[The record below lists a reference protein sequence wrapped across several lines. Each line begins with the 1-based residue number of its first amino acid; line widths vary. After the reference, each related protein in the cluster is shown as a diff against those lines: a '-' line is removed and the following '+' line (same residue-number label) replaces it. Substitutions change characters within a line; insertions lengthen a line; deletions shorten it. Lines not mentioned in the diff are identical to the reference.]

1 MENEEKKN
9 ANEATSKELAQA
21 ICLALSA
28 KKAKDIATVY
38 VREKSSLCDY
48 FVIASGTSSTQ
59 VRAMGEYVEEQME
72 KQFSLSPVREEGM
85 RDGRWSVLD
94 YGDVIVHIMQDE
106 TRLFYHLERLWADGG
121 NLEKYEDY
129 ARDTAVVRAT

>member
-9 ANEATSKELAQA
+9 VNEATSKELAQA

-72 KQFSLSPVREEGM
+72 KKFSFSPVREEGM

-121 NLEKYEDY
+121 NLEKYED
-129 ARDTAVVRAT
+129 

>member
-21 ICLALSA
+21 ISLALSA

-121 NLEKYEDY
+121 NLEKYED
-129 ARDTAVVRAT
+129 

>member
-106 TRLFYHLERLWADGG
+106 TRPFYHLERLWADGG
-121 NLEKYEDY
+121 DLEKYED
-129 ARDTAVVRAT
+129 

>member
-85 RDGRWSVLD
+85 RDGRWAVLD

-121 NLEKYEDY
+121 NLEKYED
-129 ARDTAVVRAT
+129 

>member
-85 RDGRWSVLD
+85 RDGRRSVLD

-121 NLEKYEDY
+121 NLEKYED
-129 ARDTAVVRAT
+129 

>member
-48 FVIASGTSSTQ
+48 FVIASGTSFTQ

-85 RDGRWSVLD
+85 RDVRWSVLD

-121 NLEKYEDY
+121 NLEKYED
-129 ARDTAVVRAT
+129 

>member
-1 MENEEKKN
+1 MENEEKIN
-9 ANEATSKELAQA
+9 ANETTSKELAQA

-121 NLEKYEDY
+121 NLEKYED
-129 ARDTAVVRAT
+129 

>member
-48 FVIASGTSSTQ
+48 FVIASGMSSTQ

-121 NLEKYEDY
+121 NLEKYED
-129 ARDTAVVRAT
+129 

>member
-9 ANEATSKELAQA
+9 ANEATSKELAQE

-121 NLEKYEDY
+121 NLEKYED
-129 ARDTAVVRAT
+129 

>member
-1 MENEEKKN
+1 MENEKKKN
-9 ANEATSKELAQA
+9 ANETTSKELAQA

-121 NLEKYEDY
+121 NLEKYED
-129 ARDTAVVRAT
+129 

>member
-106 TRLFYHLERLWADGG
+106 TRLFCHLERLWADGG
-121 NLEKYEDY
+121 NLEKYED
-129 ARDTAVVRAT
+129 

>member
-9 ANEATSKELAQA
+9 VNEATSKELAQA

-121 NLEKYEDY
+121 NLEKYED
-129 ARDTAVVRAT
+129 

>member
-28 KKAKDIATVY
+28 KKAKGIATVY

-121 NLEKYEDY
+121 NLEKYED
-129 ARDTAVVRAT
+129 

>member
-72 KQFSLSPVREEGM
+72 KLFSLSPVREEGM

-121 NLEKYEDY
+121 NLEKYED
-129 ARDTAVVRAT
+129 

>member
-1 MENEEKKN
+1 MRAKRNKNNEQELRIWKTKKRK
-9 ANEATSKELAQA
+9 TRTKPP
-21 ICLALSA
+21 A

-121 NLEKYEDY
+121 NLEKYED
-129 ARDTAVVRAT
+129 

>member
-1 MENEEKKN
+1 MENKEKKN

-121 NLEKYEDY
+121 NLEKYED
-129 ARDTAVVRAT
+129 

>member
-59 VRAMGEYVEEQME
+59 VRAMGEYVEEEME

-121 NLEKYEDY
+121 NLEKYED
-129 ARDTAVVRAT
+129 

>member
-48 FVIASGTSSTQ
+48 FVIASGASSTQ

-121 NLEKYEDY
+121 NLEKYED
-129 ARDTAVVRAT
+129 

>member
-85 RDGRWSVLD
+85 REGRWSVLD

-121 NLEKYEDY
+121 NLEKYED
-129 ARDTAVVRAT
+129 

>member
-94 YGDVIVHIMQDE
+94 YGDVIVHIVQDE

-121 NLEKYEDY
+121 NLEKYED
-129 ARDTAVVRAT
+129 

>member
-106 TRLFYHLERLWADGG
+106 TRLFYHLARLWADGG
-121 NLEKYEDY
+121 NLEKYED
-129 ARDTAVVRAT
+129 

>member
-9 ANEATSKELAQA
+9 ANETTSKELARA
-21 ICLALSA
+21 ICGALSA

-121 NLEKYEDY
+121 NLEKYED
-129 ARDTAVVRAT
+129 

>member
-121 NLEKYEDY
+121 NLEKHED
-129 ARDTAVVRAT
+129 

>member
-59 VRAMGEYVEEQME
+59 VRSMGEYVEEQME

-121 NLEKYEDY
+121 NLEKYED
-129 ARDTAVVRAT
+129 

>member
-59 VRAMGEYVEEQME
+59 VRAMGEYVEEQMK

-121 NLEKYEDY
+121 NLEKYED
-129 ARDTAVVRAT
+129 

>member
-9 ANEATSKELAQA
+9 ANEATSKELAQT

-121 NLEKYEDY
+121 NLEKYED
-129 ARDTAVVRAT
+129 

>member
-59 VRAMGEYVEEQME
+59 VRGMGEYVEEQME

-121 NLEKYEDY
+121 NLEKYED
-129 ARDTAVVRAT
+129 

>member
-59 VRAMGEYVEEQME
+59 VRAMGEYVEEEME

-106 TRLFYHLERLWADGG
+106 TRLFFHLERLWADGG
-121 NLEKYEDY
+121 NLEKYED
-129 ARDTAVVRAT
+129 

>member
-9 ANEATSKELAQA
+9 ANEATSKELAHA
-21 ICLALSA
+21 ICGALSA

-121 NLEKYEDY
+121 NLEKYED
-129 ARDTAVVRAT
+129 